1 MNESKM
7 FMSSTICVNACR
19 SSSPDESESTD
30 ANIAFTSSSS
40 NSAIDSCWSIS
51 LIEIVPPPSSSKCHR
66 YKWSWTLMAWARE
79 ASSAPGAPIR
89 KHPVILESAAPRD
102 GPLLAGAPAPAPAT
116 SMAKSAAPSFAKR
129 PFKAGAGAPAVA
141 PAAVTYALAAPAEAP
156 AAAPADEPPAP
167 SRPPMSA
174 AVSFRR
180 RSKFGSFNEGDSV
193 IRTQPLPA
201 APHPDTYDPEDYPAE
216 LGHHFRPLV
225 YKLADAVA
233 DALAE

>member
-1 MNESKM
+1 MKDEFIQKLS
-7 FMSSTICVNACR
+7 R
-19 SSSPDESESTD
+19 DESP
-30 ANIAFTSSSS
+30 AVVV
-40 NSAIDSCWSIS
+40 
-51 LIEIVPPPSSSKCHR
+51 LGRPSVGHLAHR
-66 YKWSWTLMAWARE
+66 REVGERRAARRRV
-79 ASSAPGAPIR
+79 AP
-89 KHPVILESAAPRD
+89 
-102 GPLLAGAPAPAPAT
+102 PLLLLLLL
-116 SMAKSAAPSFAKR
+116 
-129 PFKAGAGAPAVA
+129 VED
-141 PAAVTYALAAPAEAP
+141 V
-156 AAAPADEPPAP
+156 DE
-167 SRPPMSA
+167 RVEDVHVLDHLRERLQVELA

>member
-1 MNESKM
+1 MPSRRRLA
-7 FMSSTICVNACR
+7 SHAVTICSRVSRHC
-19 SSSPDESESTD
+19 
-30 ANIAFTSSSS
+30 
-40 NSAIDSCWSIS
+40 
-51 LIEIVPPPSSSKCHR
+51 
-66 YKWSWTLMAWARE
+66 
-79 ASSAPGAPIR
+79 
-89 KHPVILESAAPRD
+89 
-102 GPLLAGAPAPAPAT
+102 AGAPAA
-116 SMAKSAAPSFAKR
+116 
-129 PFKAGAGAPAVA
+129 A

>member
-19 SSSPDESESTD
+19 
-30 ANIAFTSSSS
+30 
-40 NSAIDSCWSIS
+40 
-51 LIEIVPPPSSSKCHR
+51 
-66 YKWSWTLMAWARE
+66 
-79 ASSAPGAPIR
+79 
-89 KHPVILESAAPRD
+89 
-102 GPLLAGAPAPAPAT
+102 
-116 SMAKSAAPSFAKR
+116 
-129 PFKAGAGAPAVA
+129 
-141 PAAVTYALAAPAEAP
+141 
-156 AAAPADEPPAP
+156 

>member
-51 LIEIVPPPSSSKCHR
+51 LIEIV
-66 YKWSWTLMAWARE
+66 
-79 ASSAPGAPIR
+79 
-89 KHPVILESAAPRD
+89 
-102 GPLLAGAPAPAPAT
+102 
-116 SMAKSAAPSFAKR
+116 
-129 PFKAGAGAPAVA
+129 
-141 PAAVTYALAAPAEAP
+141 
-156 AAAPADEPPAP
+156 
-167 SRPPMSA
+167 

>member
-30 ANIAFTSSSS
+30 ANIAF
-40 NSAIDSCWSIS
+40 
-51 LIEIVPPPSSSKCHR
+51 
-66 YKWSWTLMAWARE
+66 
-79 ASSAPGAPIR
+79 
-89 KHPVILESAAPRD
+89 AA
-102 GPLLAGAPAPAPAT
+102 
-116 SMAKSAAPSFAKR
+116 
-129 PFKAGAGAPAVA
+129 A
-141 PAAVTYALAAPAEAP
+141 PAAVTYALVAPAEAP
-156 AAAPADEPPAP
+156 AAAPADEPLAP
-167 SRPPMSA
+167 TRPPMSA

>member
-30 ANIAFTSSSS
+30 ANIAFT
-40 NSAIDSCWSIS
+40 
-51 LIEIVPPPSSSKCHR
+51 
-66 YKWSWTLMAWARE
+66 
-79 ASSAPGAPIR
+79 
-89 KHPVILESAAPRD
+89 
-102 GPLLAGAPAPAPAT
+102 
-116 SMAKSAAPSFAKR
+116 
-129 PFKAGAGAPAVA
+129 
-141 PAAVTYALAAPAEAP
+141 

-193 IRTQPLPA
+193 IRTQPLRA

>member
-19 SSSPDESESTD
+19 SSSPDESE
-30 ANIAFTSSSS
+30 
-40 NSAIDSCWSIS
+40 
-51 LIEIVPPPSSSKCHR
+51 
-66 YKWSWTLMAWARE
+66 
-79 ASSAPGAPIR
+79 
-89 KHPVILESAAPRD
+89 APRD
-102 GPLLAGAPAPAPAT
+102 GPLLAGAPAPAPAA

-129 PFKAGAGAPAVA
+129 PFKAGAGAPAAA